1 MNNTLTPQ
9 TIIQR
14 KEDQLLVTTLGDEL
28 VMMDTENGNYISI
41 NNIGRTIWEKI
52 EQPIAVKELIEFLL
66 NKYNVAEDQCTAE
79 TFSFLEKLNEQHLIQ

>member
-1 MNNTLTPQ
+1 MNHTFTPE

-52 EQPIAVKELIEFLL
+52 AHPIAVKDLIEFLL
-66 NKYNVAEDQCTAE
+66 NKYNVAEDQCTEE